1 MTVRCHL
8 FTGKDVKERAQ
19 FLMSLPS
26 VPELDLPEDELSAP
40 VRRLRAKLGM
50 E

>member
-1 MTVRCHL
+1 ML
-8 FTGKDVKERAQ
+8 FPHTGKDVKERAQ

-26 VPELDLPEDELSAP
+26 VPELDLPEDELSEP
-40 VRRLRAKLGM
+40 VRRLRAKLGI

>member
-1 MTVRCHL
+1 MS
-8 FTGKDVKERAQ
+8 FDPTGKDVQERAQ
-19 FLMSLPS
+19 FLMSRPS
-26 VPELDLPEDELSAP
+26 IPELDLPKDELSAP